1 MEILCKAN
9 ISADVWEVTW
19 NVLLFSV
26 GLIGGVDLINQLPP
40 SFMLLLDIPF
50 SF

>member
-19 NVLLFSV
+19 NVLRTIQCWSYWR
-26 GLIGGVDLINQLPP
+26 GGFNKPIA
-40 SFMLLLDIPF
+40 SFIYAAFRYPL
-50 SF
+50 